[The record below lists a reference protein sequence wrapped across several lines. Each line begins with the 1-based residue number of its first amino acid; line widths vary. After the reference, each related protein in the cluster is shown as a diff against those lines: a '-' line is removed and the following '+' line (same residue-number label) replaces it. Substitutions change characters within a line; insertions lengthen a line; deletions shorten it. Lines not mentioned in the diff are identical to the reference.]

1 MPFND
6 NEIPYMPLARFLWD
20 ELASPLVAPGL
31 PFEVALNTMIAGV
44 HAMAEDPNH
53 VTTAA
58 QALPAMLIEMAHR
71 LQDDPTL
78 VQRLVLLAATKE
90 PGNASEES
98 H

>member
-6 NEIPYMPLARFLWD
+6 SKLDYMPLARFLWD

-31 PFEVALNTMIAGV
+31 PFEAGLT
-44 HAMAEDPNH
+44 AMVRGVQDLKANPEHN
-53 VTTAA
+53 TTAA
-58 QALPAMLIEMAHR
+58 EALPAMLIQMAVALR
-71 LQDDPTL
+71 ESPEL
-78 VQRLVLLAATKE
+78 VQRLTLLAATKE